1 MYLDYLW
8 SAFIELFRSIDFLEV
23 EHKLKE
29 HLNKKYSGIRLKG
42 HHVTSKGNDKYVILK
57 AEVIQSI

>member
-8 SAFIELFRSIDFLEV
+8 SAFFELFRFIDFLEV
-23 EHKLKE
+23 EHKFKDP
-29 HLNKKYSGIRLKG
+29 LNQYSVESVYWFIM
-42 HHVTSKGNDKYVILK
+42 TSKGNDKYVILK